1 MKKFRVMVALTAVLT
16 LLLSVT
22 VLAATSPSAGV
33 SGSTSNSSSKSEA
46 APAPV
51 VPAAPSI
58 AGVSQS
64 GAAVSVKP
72 ITDKGI
78 LTVLASS
85 VMAQAQA
92 VGGTPQ
98 VIGSADIQAPA
109 GYTGGAISLTL
120 TAAGIVPGD
129 QAYAA
134 HLMAN
139 GQTEIVAL
147 TAGNGVVAGTF
158 NGLSPVTIFKVVGAS
173 AAPAASSGLH
183 QTGSVDYTVFF
194 LALAIISGSILFYAA
209 KRYSRA

>member
-33 SGSTSNSSSKSEA
+33 SNST
-46 APAPV
+46 
-51 VPAAPSI
+51 PAAPSI

-72 ITDKGI
+72 ITDKGTLVI
-78 LTVLASS
+78 LASS

-92 VGGTPQ
+92 AGGVPQ

-109 GYTGGAISLTL
+109 GYTGGPISLTL

-139 GQTEIVAL
+139 GQTEIIAL
-147 TAGNGVVAGTF
+147 TAGNGIVAGTF

-173 AAPAASSGLH
+173 TAAAASSGLH

-194 LALAIISGSILFYAA
+194 LALAIISGSVMFYAS
-209 KRYSRA
+209 KRYNRA